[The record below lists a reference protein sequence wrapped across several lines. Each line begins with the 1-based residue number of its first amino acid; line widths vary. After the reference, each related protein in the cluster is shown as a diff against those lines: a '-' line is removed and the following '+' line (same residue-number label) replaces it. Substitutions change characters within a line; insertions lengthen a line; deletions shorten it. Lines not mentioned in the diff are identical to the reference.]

1 MVHTA
6 AMDMPDYDALNQ
18 RSQHGA
24 AVRSAYW
31 RRTRRLT
38 AALLLAWF
46 LVSFVL
52 IYFARQLSFD
62 FFGWPFGFW
71 VASQGAVAVFCLIVA
86 YYAWAMRRLD
96 EQARAGEPHT

>member
-1 MVHTA
+1 MGHTA
-6 AMDMPDYDALNQ
+6 AMDMPDYDALSQ
-18 RSQHGA
+18 RSQVA
-24 AVRSAYW
+24 ANARSDYW

-38 AALLLAWF
+38 GALLLVWF

-71 VASQGAVAVFCLIVA
+71 VASQGALAVFCLIVA

-96 EQARAGEPHT
+96 EQARASEQQN